1 MCIHVH
7 SSTAIEVLAGP
18 LTFPE
23 ALDVQPRSFLAAR
36 FQDEASR
43 MTLPMTLPSSCLLLM
58 ELRSSCCRTEAPS
71 SCRRPAE
78 SGRSPA
84 GTPRR
89 LLCSPWGPLEAAS
102 HAPLDLQMSPAL
114 LPPGRGS
121 LQGLTKRDCRPGEPR
136 RHSITN
142 SLCRVSLALS
152 TTQSQL
158 QKKQGL
164 SVFRGHDSTGLVPM
178 DWKRKRQG

>member
-1 MCIHVH
+1 MRRYICPSTSIAAQPSKSWQGRSPSWRSLMCSQGH
-7 SSTAIEVLAGP
+7 SWLH
-18 LTFPE
+18 
-23 ALDVQPRSFLAAR
+23 
-36 FQDEASR
+36 ASR
-43 MTLPMTLPSSCLLLM
+43 MKLPVMLPSSFLLLM

-121 LQGLTKRDCRPGEPR
+121 LQGLTKRDYLPGEPR

-142 SLCRVSLALS
+142 PLCRVFLASS

-158 QKKQGL
+158 QEK
-164 SVFRGHDSTGLVPM
+164 H
-178 DWKRKRQG
+178 